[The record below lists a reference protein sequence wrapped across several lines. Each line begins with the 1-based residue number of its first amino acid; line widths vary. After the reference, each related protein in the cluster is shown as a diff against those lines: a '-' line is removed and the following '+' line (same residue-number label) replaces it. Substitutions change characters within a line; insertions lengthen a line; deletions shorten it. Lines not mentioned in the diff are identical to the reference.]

1 VAHCEETMRNGT
13 QPISLKLES
22 AGHSERDCLISRA
35 QADSE
40 TVWAA
45 FVFAVGSSNAIGAI
59 RASKRLH
66 RTQIDARR
74 EAERWAEDMRL
85 GPLRWEIVDDQSL
98 VGHCGD
104 RAVVLPASY
113 YPPKL
118 PTSGRPAPA
127 RPDRRF
133 DLPQEVQLFDASS
146 GATARVIW
154 LTSVLGHD
162 GSEALI
168 CPE

>member
-1 VAHCEETMRNGT
+1 MAHCEETMRNET

-22 AGHSERDCLISRA
+22 AGHSEKDCLKSRT

-45 FVFAVGSSNAIGAI
+45 FVFAVGSPAAIGAI

-66 RTQIDARR
+66 RTQIEARR

-85 GPLRWEIVDDQSL
+85 GPLRWELVDDQSL

-104 RAVVLPASY
+104 RAVVLRSILLPA
-113 YPPKL
+113 
-118 PTSGRPAPA
+118 
-127 RPDRRF
+127 
-133 DLPQEVQLFDASS
+133 
-146 GATARVIW
+146 
-154 LTSVLGHD
+154 
-162 GSEALI
+162 
-168 CPE
+168 

>member
-1 VAHCEETMRNGT
+1 MAHCEETMRNET
-13 QPISLKLES
+13 LPISLKLES
-22 AGHSERDCLISRA
+22 AGLSEKDCLRSRT

-45 FVFAVGSSNAIGAI
+45 FVFAVGSPTAIGAI

-66 RTQIDARR
+66 RTQIEARR

-104 RAVVLPASY
+104 RAIVLRSILLPA
-113 YPPKL
+113 
-118 PTSGRPAPA
+118 
-127 RPDRRF
+127 
-133 DLPQEVQLFDASS
+133 
-146 GATARVIW
+146 
-154 LTSVLGHD
+154 
-162 GSEALI
+162 
-168 CPE
+168 